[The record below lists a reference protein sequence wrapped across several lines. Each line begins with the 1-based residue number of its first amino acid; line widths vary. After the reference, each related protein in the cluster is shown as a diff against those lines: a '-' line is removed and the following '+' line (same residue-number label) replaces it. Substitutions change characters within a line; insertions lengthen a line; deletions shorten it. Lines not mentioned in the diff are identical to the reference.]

1 MISVKNLTKIYYVP
15 KKEKGWI
22 GLWKNIFQ
30 RQYKKIP
37 ALDQVSFNVDKGE
50 LVGLIGPNGAGKT
63 TAMKILAGILY
74 PTSGDI
80 SVLGFNPFEKKAQFL
95 KQIVFIMG
103 RRNQLLWEL
112 PAYDSFLLNKEIYEI
127 GDQQFKETLD
137 KLTLL
142 LDCQNLINQ
151 PVKTLSLGE
160 RMKMELIASLLH
172 QPKVLFLD
180 EPTIGLDVVAQKT
193 IRDFIKDYQRIFQ
206 ATIVLTSHYMED
218 VRQLAKRV
226 MIINE
231 GKIIYDGFLEEIVKK
246 YAKEKII
253 TVILENTIDL
263 KKLAK
268 IGDIYNISFPMV
280 VFKVT
285 RERLA
290 KKVEL
295 ISRRLPFIDITI
307 EEEKIEDVIRKIF
320 KNKNISSSSS

>member
-15 KKEKGWI
+15 KKEKGWV
-22 GLWKNIFQ
+22 GLWKNIIQ
-30 RQYKKIP
+30 RQYKKIIG
-37 ALDQVSFNVDKGE
+37 LNKVSFKIGKGE

-63 TAMKILAGILY
+63 SAMKVLSGILY
-74 PTSGDI
+74 PTSGEI
-80 SVLGFNPFEKKAQFL
+80 SVLGFAPFAKKAEFL
-95 KQIVFIMG
+95 KQIVFLMG
-103 RRNQLLWEL
+103 QRNQLLWDL

-127 GDQQFKETLD
+127 EDQQFKETLG
-137 KLTLL
+137 KLTSL
-142 LDCQNLINQ
+142 LDCQDIINQ

-180 EPTIGLDVVAQKT
+180 EPTIGLDLVAQKT
-193 IRDFIKDYQRIFQ
+193 IRDFIKDYQRIYQ
-206 ATIVLTSHYMED
+206 ATIILTSHHMED

-226 MIINE
+226 MIIDE
-231 GKIIYDGFLEEIVKK
+231 GKIIYDGLLEEIVKK

-253 TVILENTIDL
+253 TVILENTVDL
-263 KKLAK
+263 KELAK

-280 VFKVT
+280 VFKVV

-320 KNKNISSSSS
+320 KNKNTS

>member
-1 MISVKNLTKIYYVP
+1 MISVNNLTKVYHVP
-15 KKEKGWI
+15 KKEKGWL

-30 RQYKKIP
+30 RQYKKII
-37 ALDQVSFNVDKGE
+37 ALKQVSFQVGEGE

-74 PTSGDI
+74 PTSGHI
-80 SVLGFNPFEKKAQFL
+80 SVLGFNPFEKKPQFL
-95 KQIVFIMG
+95 KQIAFIMG
-103 RRNQLLWEL
+103 QRNQLLWEL

-127 GDQQFKETLD
+127 DGEQFKETLD
-137 KLTLL
+137 KLTSL
-142 LDCQNLINQ
+142 LDCQNFINQ

-160 RMKMELIASLLH
+160 RMKMELVASLLH
-172 QPKVLFLD
+172 RPKVLFLD

-206 ATIVLTSHYMED
+206 ATIILTSHYMED

-231 GKIIYDGFLEEIVKK
+231 GKIIYDGLLEKIVKK

-253 TVILENTIDL
+253 TVILENSVDL
-263 KKLAK
+263 KQLAK
-268 IGDIYNISFPMV
+268 IGDIYDISFPKV
-280 VFKVT
+280 VFKVK
-285 RERLA
+285 REKLA
-290 KKVEL
+290 KKVSL
-295 ISRRLPFIDITI
+295 ITRSLPFVDITI

-320 KNKNISSSSS
+320 KETS